1 MPTQPESVQPLVS
14 ILTPSFNQ
22 GRFLGHC
29 LQSVDRQTYPN
40 IEHVVCDGGSTD
52 ETLDV
57 LRGAPDGVAWV
68 SEPDDGQ
75 SNAINK
81 ALSLSRGEILG
92 WLNSDDAYFD
102 PEAVQTVVE
111 VFEARPE
118 VDVVYG
124 HAALVNG
131 SGLVLHLM
139 WAPRFSY
146 RLLRL
151 FNFVVQPTAFVRR
164 SALGDHL
171 VDETFQFSMDREL
184 WLRLGARGRFARVDR
199 IVAID
204 RHHPARKVYSGA
216 SRMETEN
223 EDLDRRYAYLR
234 GASLGVFRRL
244 FKWWGRVVG
253 MRLVRQAQAPNACD
267 AYVDS
272 LARVALR
279 QVAVRRRRMATGSP

>member
-1 MPTQPESVQPLVS
+1 MRTHAESVQPLVS

-29 LQSVDRQTYPN
+29 LQSVASQTYPN

-57 LRGAPDGVAWV
+57 LRDAPGGVRWV
-68 SEPDDGQ
+68 SEPDGGQ
-75 SNAINK
+75 SNALNK
-81 ALSLSRGEILG
+81 AFSLSNGEILG
-92 WLNSDDAYFD
+92 WINSDDAYFD
-102 PEAVQTVVE
+102 PDAVQAVVD
-111 VFEARPE
+111 VFEERPE
-118 VDVVYG
+118 IDVVYG
-124 HAALVNG
+124 HAALVNA

-139 WAPRFSY
+139 WAPHFSY

-204 RHHPARKVYSGA
+204 RHHPARKVYSGD

-223 EDLDRRYAYLR
+223 EALDRTYAYLR

-244 FKWWGRVVG
+244 FKWSGRVVG
-253 MRLVRQAQAPNACD
+253 MRLVPKTRAPNACD
-267 AYVDS
+267 ARVDS

-279 QVAVRRRRMATGSP
+279 QVAVRRHRMASGSA